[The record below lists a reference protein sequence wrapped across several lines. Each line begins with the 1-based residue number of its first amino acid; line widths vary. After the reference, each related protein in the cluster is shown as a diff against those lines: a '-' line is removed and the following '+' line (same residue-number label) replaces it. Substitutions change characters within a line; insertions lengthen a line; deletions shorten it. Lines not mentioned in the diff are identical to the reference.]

1 MEIYHFNY
9 KYNMEQNLN
18 PTMNGVNGSNMQTTS
33 QQNVQMNTAQPATP
47 SEAVVLH
54 NTDFELP
61 LDIRQQI
68 AQKIAELKVA
78 KKVKRVFVII
88 VQGDVDA
95 GELPYYIGY
104 FRRPNLMEFSQYMNF
119 AQKDISQASFM
130 LAQQVFLDGNKEL
143 VDDQDLFLYGTMS
156 QLNHIIDSR
165 NSDIVKK

>member
-1 MEIYHFNY
+1 MGIYHFNH
-9 KYNMEQNLN
+9 KYSMEQNLN
-18 PTMNGVNGSNMQTTS
+18 PTMNGVNQTTS

-47 SEAVVLH
+47 PEAVVLH

>member
-1 MEIYHFNY
+1 MEIYHFNH
-9 KYNMEQNLN
+9 KYSMEQNLN
-18 PTMNGVNGSNMQTTS
+18 PTMNGVNGSNTQTTS

-47 SEAVVLH
+47 PEAVVLH
-54 NTDFELP
+54 NIDFKLP

-130 LAQQVFLDGNKEL
+130 LAQQVFLDGNREL